1 MMVSRRS
8 VIAGAGLTLA
18 AVAAPGRLLAETGT
32 LRVAAVQFGSL
43 GWLLATIRAEGLDK
57 KHALKLDIK
66 DVASNQAGP
75 VALLAGEADIIV
87 SDWTWALRQ
96 RSLGEPLKFSP
107 YSSALGAV
115 VVPNES
121 KVKTIGDLAGKR
133 VGVAGSAIDKSWLL
147 LRAYSK
153 KTVGKDIAQMATP
166 VFGSAPLI
174 TAELR
179 NGRID
184 AGLNFW
190 TYSARLVGEGY
201 TELLSVKDVIKDL
214 DIDPVPPLVGFVW
227 KETTAA
233 TKGREIEAFLAA
245 AAEAN
250 AVLAKSDEAWERLRP
265 LVKAASDGEFAAI
278 KASYRSGITQPWSAA
293 ETRSAEKLT
302 KLLIELGD
310 TELIG
315 HGTRFDAQ
323 LFHVAGG

>member
-1 MMVSRRS
+1 MIISRRT
-8 VIAGAGLTLA
+8 VIAGTCATLA
-18 AVAAPGRLLAETGT
+18 SAAFPVRSIAKAGT

-57 KHALKLDIK
+57 KHGIELDIK
-66 DVASNQAGP
+66 NVASNHAGP

-96 RSLGEPLKFSP
+96 RSLGEPLKFAP
-107 YSSALGAV
+107 YSAALGAL
-115 VVPNES
+115 VVPQDS
-121 KVKTIGDLAGKR
+121 AIKGVGDLAGKR
-133 VGVAGSAIDKSWLL
+133 VGVAGSSIDKSWLL
-147 LRAYSK
+147 FRAYSE
-153 KTVGKDIAQMATP
+153 KTVGKDIADIATP

-174 TAELR
+174 AEELR
-179 NGRID
+179 HGRID
-184 AGLNFW
+184 AALNFW

-201 TELLSVKDVIKDL
+201 RELLSIKDVIKDL
-214 DIDPVPPLVGFVW
+214 DIEPVPPLVGFVW
-227 KETTAA
+227 KEKTAV
-233 TKGREIEAFLAA
+233 TKGREIENFLAA

-250 AVLAKSDEAWERLRP
+250 AVLAKSDDAWERLRP

-278 KASYRSGITQPWSAA
+278 KASYRSGITDPWGAA
-293 ETRSAEKLT
+293 ETRSAKKLT
-302 KLLIELGD
+302 NLLIELGD